1 VPLRLPAGPW
11 AGPFRLNLPVP
22 PPAPVPTVEHA
33 LEEQSAAGG
42 AQRVVAPMPGTVL
55 RVLVQPGQEVAAREA
70 LVVLEAMK
78 METPVSAPFAGRVS
92 AVHVEEGAPVAAGTL
107 LVELDA

>member
-1 VPLRLPAGPW
+1 
-11 AGPFRLNLPVP
+11 
-22 PPAPVPTVEHA
+22 
-33 LEEQSAAGG
+33 
-42 AQRVVAPMPGTVL
+42 
-55 RVLVQPGQEVAAREA
+55 
-70 LVVLEAMK
+70 MK

>member
-1 VPLRLPAGPW
+1 
-11 AGPFRLNLPVP
+11 
-22 PPAPVPTVEHA
+22 
-33 LEEQSAAGG
+33 
-42 AQRVVAPMPGTVL
+42 
-55 RVLVQPGQEVAAREA
+55 VLVQPGQEVAAREA